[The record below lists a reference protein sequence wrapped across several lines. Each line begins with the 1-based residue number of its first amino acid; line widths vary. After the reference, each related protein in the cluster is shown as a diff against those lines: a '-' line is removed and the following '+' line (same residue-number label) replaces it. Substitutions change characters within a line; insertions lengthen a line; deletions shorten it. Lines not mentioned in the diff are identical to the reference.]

1 MIPPDFS
8 PGLDLVET
16 ARIARILERGGDAFL
31 ERTYTAEEVDYCR
44 RHRDPI
50 PRFAA
55 RFAAKE
61 AVAKALGTGIGSAA
75 AFKEIEVYNEPS
87 GAPAIRLHGQAAETA
102 TAQGIAWIRV
112 SLTHTDHYAAAMVI
126 IGRNETRE

>member
-1 MIPPDFS
+1 MIHPDFS

-31 ERTYTAEEVDYCR
+31 DRTYTADEVGYCR
-44 RHRDPI
+44 QHRDPV

-75 AFKEIEVYNEPS
+75 AFKEIEVFHEAG
-87 GAPAIRLHGQAAETA
+87 GAPAVRLHGHAAETA
-102 TAQGIAWIRV
+102 KAQGIAWIRL
-112 SLTHTDHYAAAMVI
+112 SLTHTEHYAAAMVI
-126 IGRNETRE
+126 IGRNAPRE